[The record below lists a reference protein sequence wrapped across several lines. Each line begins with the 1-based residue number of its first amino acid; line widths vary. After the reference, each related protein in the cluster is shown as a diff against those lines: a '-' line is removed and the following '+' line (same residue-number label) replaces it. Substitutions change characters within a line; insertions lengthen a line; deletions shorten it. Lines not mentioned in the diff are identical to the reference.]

1 MKKNRLILL
10 PALIFF
16 ISMINVYAQYPCF
29 RIYPSGNFQIEP
41 LISRHPSN
49 PLIMFASSYN
59 VIPQTSFR
67 SEGVYVTTDGG
78 QTWRGNDSCTGTPI
92 QNHAGDPGPII
103 DKDGRFILT
112 HLGAFPPGMYGNYS
126 TNNGL
131 NWSNNY
137 TIVTSD
143 NDKGSPG
150 TDDVPVSPYYGRTYL
165 AWTRYSSPFPVVFS
179 LTSNGGVS
187 WTPFQQINSSIGG
200 HQSLGA
206 SIVVGPTGAI
216 YIAWASVR
224 TEFPYIED
232 YLGFGVSSNG
242 GANWN
247 IKETAIDINGIKATT
262 LPPWGIRVNSYP
274 GIDADKTAGPRS
286 GWIYM
291 VTTEKN
297 HSPAGSDPDVI
308 LYRSTNAGANWSSGI
323 RVNQDA
329 INNGKVQYFPA
340 IRVDEGGGVNIVYYD
355 NRNVTTNDSVEVYIS
370 RSVDGGNTWN
380 DYLISNHR
388 FKPQSI
394 TGAGTG
400 NQGDN
405 IGMTSG
411 NGKLWPVWMDN
422 SSGGYQIWTASVDIN
437 TIGIKNISSNV
448 PEAFS
453 LKQNY
458 PNPFNPSTKIKFD
471 IPNSPFE
478 GRRSATEEG
487 KGDVKLIVY
496 NILGKEITIL
506 VNQQLKPGTYEVD
519 WNGTNFSSGVYFYKI
534 ISRDYTETKRMML
547 LK

>member
-1 MKKNRLILL
+1 MKKNRLYFL

-16 ISMINVYAQYPCF
+16 ISMINVFAQYPCF
-29 RIYPSGNFQIEP
+29 RIHPSANFQIEP

-49 PLIMFASSYN
+49 PQIMFASSYT

-78 QTWRGNDSCTGTPI
+78 QTWYGNDSCTGTPI

-131 NWSNNY
+131 SWSSNY

-150 TDDVPVSPYYGRTYL
+150 TDDVPASQYYGRTYL
-165 AWTRYSSPFPVVFS
+165 AWTRYTSPFPVVYS
-179 LTSNGGVS
+179 YTSNGGAN
-187 WTPFQQINSSIGG
+187 WTAMTQLNNSVGG

-206 SIVVGPTGAI
+206 SIAVGPNGAI
-216 YIAWASVR
+216 YVTWADVLTS
-224 TEFPYIED
+224 FPFNENFI
-232 YLGFGVSSNG
+232 GFASSTNG
-242 GANWN
+242 TLNWN
-247 IKETAIDINGIKATT
+247 IQETAIDINGIKTNS
-262 LPPWGIRVNSYP
+262 LSPWGIRVNSYP
-274 GIDADKTAGPRS
+274 GIDVDKTGGPRN
-286 GWIYM
+286 GWLYI
-291 VTTEKN
+291 VTSEKN
-297 HSPAGSDPDVI
+297 HSPSGTDPDIV
-308 LYRSTNAGANWSSGI
+308 LFRSTDGGAAWSSGI

-329 INNGKVQYFPA
+329 INNGKIQYFPA
-340 IRVDEGGGVNIVYYD
+340 IRVDEGGGINIVYYD
-355 NRNVTTNDSVEVYIS
+355 NRNISADSMEVYIS

-422 SSGGYQIWTASVDIN
+422 SSGNYQIWTASVDYN
-437 TIGIKNISSNV
+437 TIGVKHVSGNV
-448 PEAFS
+448 PQSFS
-453 LKQNY
+453 LNQNY
-458 PNPFNPSTKIKFD
+458 PNPFNPSTTIQFEIPEKAFVDLTVYDVRGNLIK
-471 IPNSPFE
+471 
-478 GRRSATEEG
+478 
-487 KGDVKLIVY
+487 KLVSGEFQSGI
-496 NILGKEITIL
+496 
-506 VNQQLKPGTYEVD
+506 YE
-519 WNGTNFSSGVYFYKI
+519 TNFTANGIASGIYFYKLTARQAGSSTGNFTQSKKMI
-534 ISRDYTETKRMML
+534 LVK
-547 LK
+547 

>member
-1 MKKNRLILL
+1 MGKNKLILL
-10 PALIFF
+10 CVTMF
-16 ISMINVYAQYPCF
+16 IIQINDGYSQYPCF

-41 LISRHPSN
+41 MIARHPSN

-78 QTWRGNDSCTGTPI
+78 QTWVGNDSCTGAPI
-92 QNHAGDPGPII
+92 SNHAGDPGPII

-112 HLGAFPPGMYGNYS
+112 HLGDFPPGMYGNYS

-131 NWSNNY
+131 SWSNNY
-137 TIVTSD
+137 TIITGD

-150 TDDVPVSPYYGRTYL
+150 TDDVPSSPYYGRTYL

-179 LTSNGGVS
+179 YTSNGGNN
-187 WTPFQQINSSIGG
+187 WTAMQQLNNSIGS

-206 SIVVGPTGAI
+206 SIAVGPNGVV

-224 TEFPYIED
+224 LTFPFIED
-232 YLGFGVSSNG
+232 YIGFGTSLNG

-247 IKETAIDINGIKATT
+247 IQETAIDINGIKSSS
-262 LPPWGIRVNSYP
+262 LDPWGIRVNSYP
-274 GIDADKTAGPRS
+274 GIDVDKTGGPRN
-286 GWIYM
+286 GWIYI
-291 VTTEKN
+291 VTSEKN
-297 HSPAGSDPDVI
+297 HSPAGTDPDII
-308 LYRSTNAGANWSSGI
+308 LYRSTNGGVNWSPGV

-340 IRVDEGGGVNIVYYD
+340 VRVDEGGGVNIVYYD
-355 NRNVTTNDSVEVYIS
+355 NRNAIPDSMEVYIS
-370 RSVDGGNTWN
+370 RSLDGGNTWN

-388 FKPQSI
+388 FRPQSI

-422 SSGGYQIWTASVDIN
+422 STGGYQIWTASVDYN
-437 TIGIKNISSNV
+437 TIGIKSVSGNT
-448 PEAFS
+448 PESFS
-453 LKQNY
+453 LNQNF
-458 PNPFNPSTKIKFD
+458 PNPFNPSTKIRFA
-471 IPNSPFE
+471 IPSGGERHAFHV
-478 GRRSATEEG
+478 R
-487 KGDVKLIVY
+487 LIIY
-496 NILGKEITIL
+496 DMIGKEIAIL
-506 VNQQLKPGTYEVD
+506 VNQQLSTGTYETQ
-519 WNGTNFSSGVYFYKI
+519 WNAENIPSGVYFYKLTAGEF
-534 ISRDYTETKRMML
+534 SSTRKMVLM
-547 LK
+547 K